1 MIVTE
6 IFGKNAKE
14 LFYVGIVTGFSD
26 TEIFVVCEEKFP
38 LDYSSFSVDSCSTG
52 AWVILAG
59 LLSIS

>member
-1 MIVTE
+1 MVTE

-26 TEIFVVCEEKFP
+26 TDILACEEKFP
-38 LDYSSFSVDSCSTG
+38 FGYSSFSVERCSMG
-52 AWVILAG
+52 AWMILGG